1 MTTLEPSRSPC
12 RSHPCSVEHA
22 DVVRGFRE
30 SARLW
35 LEQAEATTGGYSTE
49 MARYAEEQPRPTF
62 REYLIKLGRYA
73 REQAQ

>member
-1 MTTLEPSRSPC
+1 M
-12 RSHPCSVEHA
+12 
-22 DVVRGFRE
+22 RGFRE

-35 LEQAEATTGGYSTE
+35 LEQAEAATGGYGTE
-49 MARYAEEQPRPTF
+49 MARYAEERPRPTF